1 MSKYVDAWNGS
12 QLIFNSPEEMNRCF
26 RKRKISDYLY
36 EYAWS
41 GVVYKFKTESEIS
54 PFIAHLERRKKQ
66 TSRIIERVERRKK
79 QAKELQEQQR
89 KEAQDQDEAE
99 AQHEDEDE
107 AQHEDEAEHETE

>member
-26 RKRKISDYLY
+26 RKRKITDYVY
-36 EYAWS
+36 EYTWS

-89 KEAQDQDEAE
+89 KEAQAEAEDEVQDEDE
-99 AQHEDEDE
+99 VQHEDE
-107 AQHEDEAEHETE
+107 TE